1 VQVRAE
7 SGALPHRCD
16 ELQGGGLEVLA
27 APVHGRER
35 SGQLL
40 DLLLCLTAVVVL
52 VDGVMRHL
60 FTSRYVPDGNIKARL
75 CSAYLY
81 NYSISMPKAQFDII
95 SV

>member
-1 VQVRAE
+1 
-7 SGALPHRCD
+7 
-16 ELQGGGLEVLA
+16 
-27 APVHGRER
+27 
-35 SGQLL
+35 
-40 DLLLCLTAVVVL
+40 VVVL